1 MKNKDYLKG
10 ITQKWTSKNKTGQN
24 KTGQNKTDQ
33 NKTDKQ
39 NFQESIY
46 NITRL
51 EPAAT
56 IGERKKAKLLK
67 KTAWWKNQL
76 GKNQCYYCKKKFHPD
91 ELTMDHKISLSRG
104 GKSIKKNVVPSCKN
118 CNQNKK
124 HLLPLEVEI

>member
-67 KTAWWKNQL
+67 KTACWQFYF
-76 GKNQCYYCKKKFHPD
+76 GQFYFGQFYFGQFYFC
-91 ELTMDHKISLSRG
+91 
-104 GKSIKKNVVPSCKN
+104 
-118 CNQNKK
+118 
-124 HLLPLEVEI
+124 

>member
-10 ITQKWTSKNKTGQN
+10 ITQKWTSKNKT
-24 KTGQNKTDQ
+24 DWQ
-33 NKTDKQ
+33 NKTDKI
-39 NFQESIY
+39 FQESIY

-76 GKNQCYYCKKKFHPD
+76 GKILVSFIFASPFLCYSF
-91 ELTMDHKISLSRG
+91 
-104 GKSIKKNVVPSCKN
+104 
-118 CNQNKK
+118 
-124 HLLPLEVEI
+124 

>member
-67 KTAWWKNQL
+67 KTAWWKN
-76 GKNQCYYCKKKFHPD
+76 GKNQLGSFILVSFILASFILASFIFASPFLCYSF
-91 ELTMDHKISLSRG
+91 
-104 GKSIKKNVVPSCKN
+104 
-118 CNQNKK
+118 
-124 HLLPLEVEI
+124 

>member
-1 MKNKDYLKG
+1 MKNKDNLKG
-10 ITQKWTSKNKTGQN
+10 ITQKWTSKNKTG
-24 KTGQNKTDQ
+24 Q

-67 KTAWWKNQL
+67 KTAWWKSQL

-91 ELTMDHKISLSRG
+91 ELTMDHKVSLSRG

>member
-51 EPAAT
+51 ELKIYIAARSSADT
-56 IGERKKAKLLK
+56 KQE
-67 KTAWWKNQL
+67 
-76 GKNQCYYCKKKFHPD
+76 
-91 ELTMDHKISLSRG
+91 
-104 GKSIKKNVVPSCKN
+104 
-118 CNQNKK
+118 
-124 HLLPLEVEI
+124 

>member
-1 MKNKDYLKG
+1 MKNKDSL
-10 ITQKWTSKNKTGQN
+10 QKWTSK
-24 KTGQNKTDQ
+24 NKTDQ

-51 EPAAT
+51 ESAAT

-76 GKNQCYYCKKKFHPD
+76 GKNQCYYCKENFHPK

-104 GKSIKKNVVPSCKN
+104 GKSIKKNVVPSCQS
-118 CNQNKK
+118 CNKKKK